1 MSGIYVKVS
10 DTLTPLLKQVA
21 RETPEALSA
30 AVNTAARAARKYTVP
45 VVKQDANLTE
55 SITKEIGRVQPASP
69 GNLTARIA
77 FKASRHSILRTGGAT
92 FSPKLSW
99 NRGSLS
105 ASTHKL
111 SGGGSAS
118 LSIPKAFVMR
128 GAGHGRA
135 MLMVRTG
142 PSRTS
147 LKPIYAAS
155 AKATMHDDRQ
165 APARKFIEVAQRE
178 LDREVSS
185 ALGTIFAGGHAPAS
199 GHGSEG
205 E

>member
-10 DTLTPLLKQVA
+10 DTLTPLIMKVA
-21 RETPEALSA
+21 RETPEALSG
-30 AVNTAARAARKYTVP
+30 AVNTAARAARKYVVP
-45 VVKQDANLTE
+45 VIRQDANLTE
-55 SITKEIGRVQPASP
+55 SISKEIGRVQSASP

-77 FKASRHSILRTGGAT
+77 FKAGRHSILRTGGAT

-118 LSIPKAFVMR
+118 LSLGKSFIMR
-128 GAGHGRA
+128 GAGHGKF
-135 MLMVRTG
+135 MVMVRTG
-142 PSRTS
+142 
-147 LKPIYAAS
+147 KQIKAIYAAS
-155 AKATMHDDRQ
+155 AKATMHDERQ

-185 ALGTIFAGGHAPAS
+185 ALQTVFDGGHVSAS

>member
-1 MSGIYVKVS
+1 MVGIYVTVK
-10 DTLTPLLKQVA
+10 DTLTPLIMKVA
-21 RETPEALSA
+21 RETPEALSG

-45 VVKQDANLTE
+45 VIKQDANLTE
-55 SITKEIGRVQPASP
+55 SITKEIGRVQSASP

-77 FKASRHSILRTGGAT
+77 FKAGRHSILRTGGAV

-111 SGGGSAS
+111 SGGGSAG

-128 GAGHGRA
+128 GAGHGRF
-135 MLMVRTG
+135 MVMVRTG
-142 PSRTS
+142 KARTAI
-147 LKPIYAAS
+147 KAIYAAS
-155 AKATMHDDRQ
+155 AKATMHDERQ

-185 ALGTIFAGGHAPAS
+185 ALQTVFEGGHVSAS

>member
-1 MSGIYVKVS
+1 MVGIYVTVK
-10 DTLTPLLKQVA
+10 DTLSPLIMKVA
-21 RETPEALSA
+21 RETPEALSG

-45 VVKQDANLTE
+45 VIKQDANLTE
-55 SITKEIGRVQPASP
+55 SITKEIGRVQSASP

-77 FKASRHSILRTGGAT
+77 FKAGRHSILRTGGAT

-128 GAGHGRA
+128 GAGHGRF
-135 MLMVRTG
+135 MVMVRTG
-142 PSRTS
+142 KARTS
-147 LKPIYAAS
+147 IKPIYAAS

-185 ALGTIFAGGHAPAS
+185 ALQTVFDGGHVSAS

>member
-10 DTLTPLLKQVA
+10 DTLTPLIMKVA
-21 RETPEALSA
+21 RETPEALSG

-45 VVKQDANLTE
+45 VIKQDANLTE
-55 SITKEIGRVQPASP
+55 SITKEIGRVQSASP

-77 FKASRHSILRTGGAT
+77 FKAGRHNILRTGGAV

-128 GAGHGRA
+128 GAGHGKF
-135 MLMVRTG
+135 MVMVRTG
-142 PSRTS
+142 KARNATKA
-147 LKPIYAAS
+147 LYAAS
-155 AKATMHDDRQ
+155 AKAVMHNEAQ

-185 ALGTIFAGGHAPAS
+185 ALQTVFDGGHMSAG

>member
-1 MSGIYVKVS
+1 MGDIHVTVK
-10 DTLTPLLKQVA
+10 DTFSPLLKQIA
-21 RETPEALSA
+21 RETPEALSG

-45 VVKQDANLTE
+45 VVKQDANLSE
-55 SITKEIGRVQPASP
+55 SLSKEIGRVQPASP
-69 GNLTARIA
+69 GNLTARVA
-77 FKASRHSILRTGGAT
+77 FKPGRHSILRTGGAT
-92 FSPKLSW
+92 FSPGMSW

-128 GAGHGRA
+128 GAGHGKY

-142 PSRTS
+142 KARTAI
-147 LKPIYAAS
+147 KAIYAAS
-155 AKATMHDDRQ
+155 AKATMHNEAQ
-165 APARKFIEVAQRE
+165 KPAQTFIQTAQRE
-178 LDREVSS
+178 LDREVS
-185 ALGTIFAGGHAPAS
+185 AAIQTVFDGGHVSAG

>member
-1 MSGIYVKVS
+1 MVGIYVKVS
-10 DTLTPLLKQVA
+10 DTLTPLIMKVA
-21 RETPEALSA
+21 RETPEALSG

-45 VVKQDANLTE
+45 VIKADANLTE
-55 SITKEIGRVQPASP
+55 SITKEIGRVQSASP

-77 FKASRHSILRTGGAT
+77 FKAGWHSILRTGGAT

-99 NRGSLS
+99 NRGALN

-128 GAGHGRA
+128 GAGHGKF
-135 MLMVRTG
+135 MVMVRTG
-142 PSRTS
+142 KARNATKA
-147 LKPIYAAS
+147 LYAAS
-155 AKATMHDDRQ
+155 AKATMHDERQ

-178 LDREVSS
+178 LDREVSA
-185 ALGTIFAGGHAPAS
+185 ALQTVFDGGHMSAS